1 MTQAQAV
8 CGSVTKAQMVIN
20 MANNG
25 VLSVSNVLYG
35 VLTGTISLSTAATIA
50 STAAVTALKAALTAL
65 TGPIGWVIAGIGLL
79 VGAG

>member
-1 MTQAQAV
+1 
-8 CGSVTKAQMVIN
+8 

-50 STAAVTALKAALTAL
+50 STVAVTALKAALTAL

-79 VGAG
+79 VGAGVALWQWLTRESEESKR